1 MKTAA
6 LILACLA
13 LLGCASAGRL
23 CLVDLDARTPAQVAA
38 QRVEALAPYHPSSGT
53 SNAVQSRTAIP
64 WDIVPD
70 ILKLGFRVR
79 VGSYEWGARPE
90 SREQ

>member
-1 MKTAA
+1 MRTTA

-13 LLGCASAGRL
+13 LMGCVSAGRV

-38 QRVEALAPYHPSSGT
+38 QRVEALAPYHPSPGT
-53 SNAVQSRTAIP
+53 SNAVQIRTAIP

-70 ILKLGFRVR
+70 FLKLGFRIR
-79 VGSYEWGARPE
+79 VGSFEWGERPDNAV
-90 SREQ
+90 Q